1 MSKEKDNEK
10 EIQDSILFDE
20 SLSEDELTKRQKQI
34 LEAAIKIFSEKGFD
48 KSKTSEIAKEAKVAE
63 GTIFRY
69 YKTKKDLLLGLL
81 LPMVTKFFRPL
92 IFRSVEK
99 IMDNENNE
107 NIEIVLNKLVSD
119 RVELAQKNAP
129 LVKTIALESFTQ
141 PELLKPIKEEIIPQF
156 VPIIDNFM
164 KQNIDKGIFRD
175 LDPRFITRSLMSMVI
190 GYIMLTNTFPDT
202 FTKEND
208 DKEIEKIINL
218 FLNGVKIKE
227 GSDKNE

>member
-1 MSKEKDNEK
+1 
-10 EIQDSILFDE
+10 
-20 SLSEDELTKRQKQI
+20 
-34 LEAAIKIFSEKGFD
+34 
-48 KSKTSEIAKEAKVAE
+48 
-63 GTIFRY
+63 
-69 YKTKKDLLLGLL
+69 
-81 LPMVTKFFRPL
+81 
-92 IFRSVEK
+92 
-99 IMDNENNE
+99 
-107 NIEIVLNKLVSD
+107 
-119 RVELAQKNAP
+119 
-129 LVKTIALESFTQ
+129 
-141 PELLKPIKEEIIPQF
+141 
-156 VPIIDNFM
+156 M